1 MASAN
6 PSRQCPLEQS
16 YDGAMG
22 RRADPD
28 GVATAQL
35 IGTAAGYAQVK
46 RCTRGEAL
54 VEVERVLRDARDQ
67 AGQRPGA

>member
-1 MASAN
+1 VTS
-6 PSRQCPLEQS
+6 
-16 YDGAMG
+16 
-22 RRADPD
+22 
-28 GVATAQL
+28 AQL
-35 IGTAAGYAQVK
+35 IGTAAGHAQVK